1 MATIQFA
8 GNRPY
13 LSPSCRMIDIRMD
26 QNFLASSD
34 FGGDGYP
41 GSDLEPG
48 DEFDF

>member
-1 MATIQFA
+1 MKRIDYKT
-8 GNRPY
+8 PE
-13 LSPSCRMIDIRMD
+13 CRVLPVYVDR
-26 QNFLASSD
+26 NFLASSD